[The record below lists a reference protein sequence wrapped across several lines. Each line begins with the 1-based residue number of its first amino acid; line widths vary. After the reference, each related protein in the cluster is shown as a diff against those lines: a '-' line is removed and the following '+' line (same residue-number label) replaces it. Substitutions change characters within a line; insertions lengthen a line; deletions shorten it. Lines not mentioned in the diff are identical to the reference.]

1 MHTDYTVLIVDDIP
15 RNLQVVGNILKD
27 NHIKSY
33 AALSGM
39 QALKILDNTKID
51 LVLLDISMPEMDGY
65 EVCQQIK
72 QNQQLIHLPIIFLT
86 ARSQTEDVVK
96 GFECGGVDFITKPFN
111 SAELIQR
118 VKTHLQLKCYEDK
131 LEIQNQQLQA
141 LNATKDKFFS
151 IIAHDLRNP
160 FNTLLTTSELL
171 LDKHN
176 EFDEQKRQEFIY
188 MMYENAK
195 CTYALIENLL
205 LWSRSQRNSINYNPE
220 VIEVKPLLIDCTML
234 VQHTTGNAK
243 KVQLVLDEIDESLAV
258 KADYDMVSIVIRN
271 LLSNAIKFSYQ
282 NTQVHVGAETSEQG
296 QVLFY
301 VKDNGVG
308 MNEQQLEQLFKIE
321 NTYSRLGTNDEK
333 GTGLGLILC
342 EEFVK
347 KNNGD
352 IWVESTEN
360 EGTSFYF
367 NLEMGFTCEIEDLPY
382 FNCE

>member
-234 VQHTTGNAK
+234 IQHTTGNAK